1 MIRILRTQDIALWL
15 VLIGVFAV
23 ATAVAE
29 NASTQA
35 VKKSGSGVCHCLG
48 GQFYDRTSNYTPF
61 ETIDACLASG
71 GREPKRGQGD
81 CSQGMSNNVGDPNA
95 DTDSNVVAGVVKKS
109 DSGIC
114 HCPGGQFYDRTSN
127 YTPFET
133 IDACLASGGRKPKRG
148 QGDCRTL
155 SSQDQRSTLSPSSYD
170 RSVFGGWIDD
180 DGNCQNTRHERL
192 IARSVEPVKLSQD
205 GCEVVRGRWNDPY
218 TGSTY
223 TLARELEI
231 DHVVPLS
238 YAWERGASQW
248 DPKKQRRFA
257 NDPANLL
264 PVGMTINR
272 SKGAAGPLEWLP
284 TAANFV
290 CEYLL
295 RFSRVTTRY
304 KLALSP
310 EENAALAQLTSQQCD

>member
-1 MIRILRTQDIALWL
+1 
-15 VLIGVFAV
+15 
-23 ATAVAE
+23 
-29 NASTQA
+29 
-35 VKKSGSGVCHCLG
+35 
-48 GQFYDRTSNYTPF
+48 
-61 ETIDACLASG
+61 
-71 GREPKRGQGD
+71 
-81 CSQGMSNNVGDPNA
+81 MSNNVGDPNV
-95 DTDSNVVAGVVKKS
+95 DTDSNIVAGVVKKS
-109 DSGIC
+109 DSGTQTK
-114 HCPGGQFYDRTSN
+114 G
-127 YTPFET
+127 
-133 IDACLASGGRKPKRG
+133 G

-155 SSQDQRSTLSPSSYD
+155 FSQDQSSTPPPGSYD

-238 YAWERGASQW
+238 YAWEHGASHW

-264 PVGMTINR
+264 PVGMTVNR

-284 TAANFV
+284 PAATFV

-304 KLALSP
+304 ELVLSP
-310 EENAALAQLTSQQCD
+310 EENAALEPLISQQCD